1 MTASAEVVEPPPA
14 TAAEEPDWLRKAADE
29 LGWTW
34 ARVAWQRA
42 AAVPGAWYDAAKA
55 DAVVALW
62 PRFFRLTEDRFAG
75 RPFQLNAWQAVI
87 VRLLVGWKVPTPIT
101 DDQTGE
107 TTTAQVR
114 LFRQLRLWV
123 PRKNGKSEFLAALS
137 LLFWALEG
145 VVGGQGFCFARDVD
159 QGKIPF
165 SKMKVMVGYH
175 PELAANIKVFNKA
188 LWIPQIRA
196 SFALLSGKPEGKHG
210 RSPTVILGDEM
221 HEWATT
227 ELSTTLR
234 QGTGARLQPIEL
246 YASTAGLKSNATG
259 YGLWEESLAI
269 LEGRVQDPT
278 TLVVIFA
285 ADPEADFAEE
295 AVWRGANPSLGLSPT
310 LAFLQ
315 REVALAKL
323 SPRAEAHFRR
333 FHLNQW
339 VESAVRWLSLKAWDA
354 CAEDKDA
361 WQSRRD
367 SLLGR
372 SCFGAL
378 DVSSTKDITA
388 WVLLFP
394 PEDGGRRYKLLCR
407 FWVPEETIKVRA
419 ERDRVSY
426 DQWEKLGAIVAT
438 PGDYVDQAFV
448 QQAIEEDLGAFDIE
462 RIGFDPW
469 NARKLYGDLVAE
481 GADPELF
488 LEMRQGTGTL
498 GEPSKFF
505 ERLVSA
511 GRLDHGGHPVLRW
524 MAGHCEVRF
533 DENMNFVPAKK
544 RSRDKID
551 GIVAAV
557 MACGLAMTPEE
568 SNGLDAML
576 ANPVMA
582 GVR

>member
-1 MTASAEVVEPPPA
+1 MSDQAVAAAPA
-14 TAAEEPDWLRKAADE
+14 TVAAEPEWIRKAADD
-29 LGWTW
+29 LGWSW

-42 AAVPGAWYDAAKA
+42 AAVPGAWFDKAKA

-62 PRFFRLTEDRFAG
+62 PRYFRLTEDRFAG
-75 RPFQLNAWQAVI
+75 RPFHLNAWQAVI
-87 VRLLVGWKVPTPIT
+87 VRLLVGWKAPTEVL

-107 TTTAQVR
+107 PTVEHVR

-123 PRKNGKSEFLAALS
+123 PRKNGKSEFLAALA
-137 LLFWALEG
+137 LYFFALEG
-145 VVGGQGFCFARDVD
+145 AVAGQGFCFARDID

-165 SKMKVMVGYH
+165 EKMKVMVGYQ
-175 PELAANIKVFNKA
+175 PDLASAIKIYNKS
-188 LWIPQIRA
+188 LWVPQIRA
-196 SFALLSGKPEGKHG
+196 AFRLLSGKPEGKHG

-221 HEWATT
+221 HEWAST

-234 QGTGARLQPIEL
+234 QGTGARLEPIEL

-259 YGLWEESLAI
+259 YGLWEESQAI
-269 LEGRVQDPT
+269 LEGRIEDPT

-285 ADPEADFAEE
+285 APAEADFAVEQ
-295 AVWRGANPSLGLSPT
+295 VWRGANPSLGLSPT

-315 REVALAKL
+315 REAALARL

-339 VESAVRWLSLKAWDA
+339 VESAVRWLSLKAWDT
-354 CAEDKDA
+354 CALGGVLWHAKAE
-361 WQSRRD
+361 Q
-367 SLLGR
+367 LLGR
-372 SCFGAL
+372 RCLGAL
-378 DVSSTKDITA
+378 DVSSTSDITA

-394 PEDGGRRYKLLCR
+394 PEDNERRYQLLCR
-407 FWVPEETIKVRA
+407 FWVPEQTIKVRS

-426 DQWEKLGAIVAT
+426 DQWEKLGALVAT
-438 PGDYVDQAFV
+438 PGNYVDQAFV
-448 QQAIEEDLGAFDIE
+448 QQAIEEDLDRFEIQ

-469 NARKLYGDLVAE
+469 NARKLYGDLVAK
-481 GADPELF
+481 GADSELF

-511 GRLDHGGHPVLRW
+511 GLLDHGGHPVLRW

-551 GIVAAV
+551 GIVASV
-557 MACGLAMTPEE
+557 MAAGLAMTPEE
-568 SNGLDAML
+568 SNGLDDML
-576 ANPVMA
+576 SSPVMV